1 MPCLLHMI
9 PCPEWRDWWSKFWS
23 LEEGSKEIVVF
34 NGRLVGGSAK
44 TQNAIS
50 FFGPISLG
58 SAQFLG
64 IWWLGQLFKVSSPRN
79 ILTSSISNFFL
90 RIWLVE
96 KKKMVGGVI
105 NLQLPPTR
113 SRLSQQWLYSG
124 NLKTKWLWITQ
135 KWMETTNL
143 PLLEKIHRKPSVPYI
158 QRHRCTL
165 FKINQCIIF
174 KII

>member
-9 PCPEWRDWWSKFWS
+9 PCPEWCDWCSKFWS
-23 LEEGSKEIVVF
+23 PQEGNKVIVVF
-34 NGRLVGGSAK
+34 NGPLVGGSAK
-44 TQNAIS
+44 TQKCNKLFLALFPQDPLNFWEYDGWGSSSKFPLLAIFWRAAS
-50 FFGPISLG
+50 PTFFSG
-58 SAQFLG
+58 
-64 IWWLGQLFKVSSPRN
+64 
-79 ILTSSISNFFL
+79 
-90 RIWLVE
+90 WLVE

-113 SRLSQQWLYSG
+113 LRLSQQWLYSG
-124 NLKTKWLWITQ
+124 HLKTKWLWITQ

-143 PLLEKIHRKPSVPYI
+143 QLLEKIHRKPSVPYI

-174 KII
+174 KIM